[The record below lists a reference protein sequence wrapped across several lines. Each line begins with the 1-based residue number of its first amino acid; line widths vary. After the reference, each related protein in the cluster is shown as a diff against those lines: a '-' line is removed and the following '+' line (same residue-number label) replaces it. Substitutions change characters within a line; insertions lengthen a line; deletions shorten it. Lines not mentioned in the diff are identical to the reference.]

1 MTVSPWTE
9 VQLAVGGA
17 LRLALGDRRG
27 LGFFDVSLEGFW
39 RSFRAAAICYPMYL
53 FLLVT
58 RVTSAQWEAAGWP
71 SVILVET
78 IAYVIA
84 WVAFP
89 LLMLHIAH
97 WLGRDH
103 RFLAFMVAYNWS
115 QVPQT
120 VLLTIIGLDAATDL
134 FPPQIVQ
141 FAEAIATIAVLVYE
155 WYIARVALAVSGPQA
170 ALVVVIDVVLGTTL
184 ARVAQGL
191 H

>member
-1 MTVSPWTE
+1 MTVSPWIE

-17 LRLALGDRRG
+17 LRLACGDRRG
-27 LGFFDVSLEGFW
+27 LGFFDASLDGFW

-53 FLLVT
+53 FLLGT
-58 RVTSAQWEAAGWP
+58 RVTSAQWAAAGWP
-71 SVILVET
+71 TVIFVET

-120 VLLTIIGLDAATDL
+120 ILLTIIGLDAATGL
-134 FPPQIVQ
+134 FPPHIVQ
-141 FAEAIATIAVLVYE
+141 FLEAIATLAVLVYE

-184 ARVAQGL
+184 GRVAQGL

>member
-1 MTVSPWTE
+1 MTVSPWAE

-17 LRLALGDRRG
+17 LRLACGDRRG
-27 LGFFDVSLEGFW
+27 LGFFDASLDGFW

-53 FLLVT
+53 FLLT
-58 RVTSAQWEAAGWP
+58 ARVTSAQWAAAGWP
-71 SVILVET
+71 TVIFVET

-103 RFLAFMVAYNWS
+103 RYLAFMVAYNWS

-120 VLLTIIGLDAATDL
+120 VLLTIVGLDAATGL
-134 FPPQIVQ
+134 LPPHIIQ
-141 FAEAIATIAVLVYE
+141 FVEAVATLAVLVYE

-184 ARVAQGL
+184 GRVAQGL
-191 H
+191 Y

>member
-1 MTVSPWTE
+1 MTVSPWVE

-53 FLLVT
+53 FLLGT
-58 RVTSAQWEAAGWP
+58 RVTAAQWAAAGWP
-71 SVILVET
+71 TVIFVET
-78 IAYVIA
+78 VAYVIA

-97 WLGRDH
+97 WLGRDQ

-120 VLLTIIGLDAATDL
+120 VLLTIIGLDAAIGL
-134 FPPQIVQ
+134 LPPQIVQ
-141 FAEAIATIAVLVYE
+141 FVEAIATIAVLVYE

-184 ARVAQGL
+184 GRVAQGL

>member
-1 MTVSPWTE
+1 MTVSAWVE

-17 LRLALGDRRG
+17 LRLACGDRRG
-27 LGFFDVSLEGFW
+27 LGFVDVSLDGFW
-39 RSFRAAAICYPMYL
+39 RSVRAAAICYPMYL
-53 FLLVT
+53 FLLSS
-58 RVTSAQWEAAGWP
+58 RVTSAQWAAAGWP
-71 SVILVET
+71 TVIFVET
-78 IAYVIA
+78 VAYVIA

-120 VLLTIIGLDAATDL
+120 VLLTIIGLDAATGL
-134 FPPQIVQ
+134 FPPNVVH
-141 FAEAIATIAVLVYE
+141 FAEAIAIIAVLVYE

-170 ALVVVIDVVLGTTL
+170 ALVVVVDVVLGATL
-184 ARVAQGL
+184 GRVAQGL

>member
-1 MTVSPWTE
+1 MTVSPWVE

-17 LRLALGDRRG
+17 LRLAIGDRRG
-27 LGFFDVSLEGFW
+27 LGFFDVSLDGFW

-53 FLLVT
+53 FLLAT
-58 RVTSAQWEAAGWP
+58 RLTSAQWEAAGWP
-71 SVILVET
+71 TVLLVET

-89 LLMLHIAH
+89 LLMLHVAH

-120 VLLTIIGLDAATDL
+120 VLLTIIGFDAATGL

-184 ARVAQGL
+184 GRVAQGL

>member
-1 MTVSPWTE
+1 MTVSPWVE

-17 LRLALGDRRG
+17 LRLACGDRRG
-27 LGFFDVSLEGFW
+27 LGFFDASLDGFW

-53 FLLVT
+53 FLLT
-58 RVTSAQWEAAGWP
+58 ARVTSAQWAAVGWP
-71 SVILVET
+71 TVIFVET

-103 RFLAFMVAYNWS
+103 RYLAFMVAYNWS

-120 VLLTIIGLDAATDL
+120 VLLTIVGLDAATGL
-134 FPPQIVQ
+134 FPPHIMQ
-141 FAEAIATIAVLVYE
+141 FVEAIATIAVLVYE

-184 ARVAQGL
+184 GRVAQGL
-191 H
+191 Y

>member
-1 MTVSPWTE
+1 MTVPVWAE

-17 LRLALGDRRG
+17 LRLARGDRRG
-27 LGFFDVSLEGFW
+27 LGSFDASLEGFW

-53 FLLVT
+53 FLLSS
-58 RVTSAQWEAAGWP
+58 RVTGAQWASAGWP
-71 SVILVET
+71 TVIFVET

-115 QVPQT
+115 QIPQT
-120 VLLTIIGLDAATDL
+120 ALLTIIGLDAATGL
-134 FPPQIVQ
+134 LPPSLLR
-141 FAEAIATIAVLVYE
+141 FAEAMATIAVLVYV

-170 ALVVVIDVVLGTTL
+170 VLIVVIDVVLGITL
-184 ARVAQGL
+184 GRVAQGL

>member
-1 MTVSPWTE
+1 MTVSSWVE

-17 LRLALGDRRG
+17 LRLACGDRRG
-27 LGFFDVSLEGFW
+27 LGFFDASLDGFW

-53 FLLVT
+53 FLLSL
-58 RVTSAQWEAAGWP
+58 RITSPEWAAAGWP
-71 SVILVET
+71 TVVLVET
-78 IAYVIA
+78 IAYVVS

-89 LLMLHIAH
+89 LLMLHVAH
-97 WLGRDH
+97 FFGRDH

-120 VLLTIIGLDAATDL
+120 VLLTIVGLDAATGL
-134 FPPQIVQ
+134 FPPHIMQ
-141 FAEAIATIAVLVYE
+141 FVEAIATIAVLVYE

-184 ARVAQGL
+184 GRVAQGL
-191 H
+191 Y

>member
-1 MTVSPWTE
+1 MTVSPWIE

-17 LRLALGDRRG
+17 LRLACGDRRG

-39 RSFRAAAICYPMYL
+39 RSFRAGAICYPMYL
-53 FLLVT
+53 FLLGS
-58 RVTSAQWEAAGWP
+58 RVTAAQWAAAGWP
-71 SVILVET
+71 TVVAVET
-78 IAYVIA
+78 IAYVVS

-115 QVPQT
+115 QIPQT
-120 VLLTIIGLDAATDL
+120 VLLTIIGLDAATGL
-134 FPPQIVQ
+134 LPPNLMHFV
-141 FAEAIATIAVLVYE
+141 EAIATIAVLVYE
-155 WYIARVALAVSGPQA
+155 WYIARVALAVTGAQA
-170 ALVVVIDVVLGTTL
+170 ALVVIIDVVLGTTL
-184 ARVAQGL
+184 GRVAQGL